1 MRDQTKKSVKW
12 GAAGVALLWVF
23 VVGFDQF
30 FGGSTFDY
38 AATAK
43 EEQLQ
48 RTLASCRG
56 TFKERYNCKS
66 SILLAQGRD
75 SFNYWSKKYLITFGP
90 PIFLYVAFHMWLGR
104 VETVEE
110 KLRRDRLAIRMELR
124 RQKDSRIALEQG
136 RQRALAAK
144 RRQSIQQAHQ
154 TATRE
159 DKKRPLTVMVIIQNE
174 NFVDQLNKAIWNAG
188 YFAVQ
193 SDLRDVFLSYRDIGY
208 HIILPDTEFEDPDI
222 HADDVGDEEYPGRC
236 SRWI

>member
-90 PIFLYVAFHMWLGR
+90 PIFL
-104 VETVEE
+104 
-110 KLRRDRLAIRMELR
+110 
-124 RQKDSRIALEQG
+124 
-136 RQRALAAK
+136 
-144 RRQSIQQAHQ
+144 
-154 TATRE
+154 
-159 DKKRPLTVMVIIQNE
+159 
-174 NFVDQLNKAIWNAG
+174 
-188 YFAVQ
+188 
-193 SDLRDVFLSYRDIGY
+193 
-208 HIILPDTEFEDPDI
+208 
-222 HADDVGDEEYPGRC
+222 
-236 SRWI
+236 